1 MKTKEFAPA
10 DQFKMDTDEDC
21 RRILNGHDYPVKS
34 GMLQAS
40 AQILRRA
47 VVRLSRELKR
57 LDPGNYQLVEAKI
70 DLGLTEYL
78 VRRESMMP
86 GDAKHISQQDRV
98 LENGKTKTATGFV
111 EDPVCTDIRDMDG
124 YGKEGF

>member
-1 MKTKEFAPA
+1 MSSIKEFAPA
-10 DQFKMDTDEDC
+10 DQSKMDTDEDC

-57 LDPGNYQLVEAKI
+57 LDPDNYQLVEAKI

-78 VRRESMMP
+78 VR
-86 GDAKHISQQDRV
+86 DAKHISQQDRV

-124 YGKEGF
+124 YGKPGF